1 MICQFYEYNRQKAT
15 SETLF
20 NEIYTAVSLSTT
32 SKYSITSPGSSSET
46 LVSDL
51 CTYFSK
57 NEGLLFFSSSS
68 SDFIFISVGLGLLI
82 GAKTG
87 TSDKTQA
94 HSAIQAPEK

>member
-20 NEIYTAVSLSTT
+20 NEIYTAVTLSTT
-32 SKYSITSPGSSSET
+32 SKYSITSLASSSET
-46 LVSDL
+46 LKYF

-57 NEGLLFFSSSS
+57 TEGLLFFSSIPF
-68 SDFIFISVGLGLLI
+68 DFIFISVGLGLLI

-87 TSDKTQA
+87 TSDKTNA
-94 HSAIQAPEK
+94 HTAIQAPEK